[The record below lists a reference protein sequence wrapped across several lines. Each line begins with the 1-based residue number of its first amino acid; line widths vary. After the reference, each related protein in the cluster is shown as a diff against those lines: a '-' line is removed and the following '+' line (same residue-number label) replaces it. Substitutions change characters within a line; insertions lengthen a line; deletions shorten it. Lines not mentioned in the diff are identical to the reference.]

1 MRGSKKS
8 NPQDEVHEPA
18 AARSGNLTKSAGR
31 ARDRGGFFRQL
42 AGHPRWVAN
51 LVLLAVFC
59 AAWIYELVYWFPKD
73 AYGSG
78 LNYWAFTDW
87 LIDYSQGFMRRG
99 LSGELW
105 NLFSSTVPAV
115 EFVAV
120 LSWGLMLIAAFG
132 YARLLARSWKTIH
145 PLTIFGLLF
154 LPSLFVFYKHDHNA
168 IARKEVLG
176 YLTLLLHL
184 LIVDKSLPLGSA
196 GGSLRRYLGWLVP
209 LNLIV
214 LPAVILVHEANF
226 LMFVPLHGM
235 ITLSMLGMFSTRG
248 RFKTAWWSA
257 LLYLPAALTLAGVYL
272 SGTPS
277 HETLLGICEKWLA
290 AGGVVREGS
299 CVLPPEQFN
308 GSTLPASLIPM
319 AWTLKQ
325 AATYTR
331 MIVLTNLAA
340 WLVILPVLGACLWYL
355 TRQALYM
362 SLRSHA
368 VDGFSAQA
376 AQRFT
381 KRFYI
386 WYFLI
391 PLACAL
397 PLYFTAY
404 DYGRWFTVTCV
415 NFAMLVASLNLP
427 LREFAMFKAEGAE
440 VRAAG
445 ETREHLDGQA
455 VFYGV
460 SILICVLALV
470 LWLPHYCIFRCDILR
485 SPLEYFAHTFVVN

>member
-1 MRGSKKS
+1 MRSSKNYSPREEAQKPLPPRSGGQTKS
-8 NPQDEVHEPA
+8 T
-18 AARSGNLTKSAGR
+18 ARSEVA
-31 ARDRGGFFRQL
+31 GGFFRLL
-42 AGHPRWVAN
+42 AANTRGAVN
-51 LVLLAVFC
+51 LVLLAGYC
-59 AAWIYELVYWFPKD
+59 AAWLYELAYWFPKD
-73 AYGSG
+73 AYGNG

-87 LIDYSQGFMRRG
+87 LIDYSQGFIRRG

-105 NLFSSTVPAV
+105 NLFSSKVPAV
-115 EFVAV
+115 AFVAV

-132 YARLLARSWKTIH
+132 YARLLARSWKTMH
-145 PLTIFGLLF
+145 PLTMFGLLF
-154 LPSLFVFYKHDHNA
+154 LPSLFVFYQHDHNA

-176 YLTLLLHL
+176 TVTVLLHL
-184 LIVDKSLPLGSA
+184 LIVEKSLPLGSTGGSA
-196 GGSLRRYLGWLVP
+196 GGSLRRYVSWLIP

-226 LMFVPLHGM
+226 LLFVPLHGM
-235 ITLSMLGMFSTRG
+235 ITLSMLSILTPRG
-248 RFKTAWWSA
+248 RVKAALWSA

-277 HETLLGICEKWLA
+277 NETLLGICEKWLA
-290 AGGVVREGS
+290 AGVVREGS
-299 CVLPPEQFN
+299 CVLPPEQLS

-325 AATYTR
+325 AAAYTR

-355 TRQALYM
+355 ARQALYM
-362 SLRSHA
+362 NLRSRA
-368 VDGFSAQA
+368 ADGFSAPA
-376 AQRFT
+376 A
-381 KRFYI
+381 KRFGKRFFVL
-386 WYFLI
+386 YFLI

-397 PLYFTAY
+397 PIYFTAY

-415 NFAMLVASLNLP
+415 NFAMVVASLNLP
-427 LREFAMFKAEGAE
+427 VREFVVFKSEG
-440 VRAAG
+440 AG
-445 ETREHLDGQA
+445 ETREHLDSPA
-455 VFYGV
+455 VFLGV

-470 LWLPHYCIFRCDILR
+470 LWLPHYCIFRCDIVR